1 MNFVRLSGTVNTYP
15 KIFKSKN
22 NWTICKFSL
31 STTMEHGTASIVVP
45 CNLYGELALDFFSA
59 VDKGAEVAIEGNLII
74 VGNELQVACKQF
86 ILHDERSKRAYS
98 AYVSARING
107 CADIEIKPLRSRT

>member
-45 CNLYGELALDFFSA
+45 CNLYGELALDFFSSA
-59 VDKGAEVAIEGNLII
+59 DKGAEVAIEGNLII
-74 VGNELQVACKQF
+74 VGNELQVAAKQF
-86 ILHDERSKRAYS
+86 ILQDERSKRAYNS
-98 AYVSARING
+98 YVYSKISG
-107 CADIEIKPLRSRT
+107 CADIEVKPLRR

>member
-59 VDKGAEVAIEGNLII
+59 ADKGATVAIEGNLIV

-86 ILHDERSKRAYS
+86 ILQDERSKRAYS

-107 CADIEIKPLRSRT
+107 CAEFDIKPLRSRT